1 MTDAARLEIKDII
14 AAANPCNACTTAL
27 RGTCESLGR
36 CDTRDAW
43 RQVERE
49 VSLMEAVCEAAAAPV
64 YDQRDDEDEVPMDTL
79 LYRWQTNLA
88 AALAALTA
96 YRERSDR

>member
-1 MTDAARLEIKDII
+1 MTDAERRVIKDII

-49 VSLMEAVCEAAAAPV
+49 VSLMEAVCEEA
-64 YDQRDDEDEVPMDTL
+64 RT
-79 LYRWQTNLA
+79 LA
-88 AALAALTA
+88 ACFRAECDPCTPDSAIECRICTTSRALS
-96 YRERSDR
+96 ERRKEHHG

>member
-1 MTDAARLEIKDII
+1 MTDAERLEVKDII

-49 VSLMEAVCEAAAAPV
+49 VSLMGAVCEAATALEF
-64 YDQRDDEDEVPMDTL
+64 DDEDDWHREWYGV
-79 LYRWQTNLA
+79 RAVVKASN
-88 AALAALTA
+88 ALTA
-96 YRERSDR
+96 YRERRGHE